1 MKEQALFIDGQ
12 WIDHIDGRTF
22 DIINPSTQEVLASI
36 PSAGKKEADLAI
48 EAADRALEG
57 WSALTAYE
65 RADYLIRLEQLLLDE
80 KENMAKIISSEMG
93 KAYIEAVGE
102 VHYAASYLRWYAEEA
117 KRIYGETIPA
127 SSASKRLMVIKQPI
141 GVVAAIT
148 PWNFPIGMLTRK
160 VGPALAAGCTCIVKP
175 AKQGVLTALA
185 FAKMVETVGIPNG
198 VVNVVAGSTSEI
210 SKAIFD
216 SPIVRKVSF
225 TGSTEIGKELVV
237 QSAKTLK
244 KLSLELGGH
253 APFIVLEDADLD
265 RAAEGALLSKF
276 RNSGQTCV
284 CTNRIYVQ
292 ESVKE
297 AFTARLV
304 EKTKQLKMGHSLSE
318 EVDIGPLVSRESV
331 EKVYSQV
338 QDAVEKG
345 AKVEVGGN
353 LDVSTGFFFEPTV
366 LSDVTED
373 MLVMQ
378 EETFGPLAPIS
389 GFTHLDDVIAIA
401 NSTNYGLAAYVY
413 TSNIDKATYVTEKLQ
428 FGIIGLNDP
437 MPSAAQA
444 PFGGIKESGFGREG
458 GRQGIQDYLEE
469 KYISMETKPL

>member
-36 PSAGKKEADLAI
+36 PSAGKKEANLAI

-198 VVNVVAGSTSEI
+198 VVNVIAGSTSEI

-237 QSAKTLK
+237 QSAKTFK
-244 KLSLELGGH
+244 KIITRTRWS
-253 APFIVLEDADLD
+253 
-265 RAAEGALLSKF
+265 
-276 RNSGQTCV
+276 
-284 CTNRIYVQ
+284 CTVHR
-292 ESVKE
+292 
-297 AFTARLV
+297 
-304 EKTKQLKMGHSLSE
+304 
-318 EVDIGPLVSRESV
+318 
-331 EKVYSQV
+331 
-338 QDAVEKG
+338 
-345 AKVEVGGN
+345 
-353 LDVSTGFFFEPTV
+353 
-366 LSDVTED
+366 
-373 MLVMQ
+373 
-378 EETFGPLAPIS
+378 
-389 GFTHLDDVIAIA
+389 
-401 NSTNYGLAAYVY
+401 
-413 TSNIDKATYVTEKLQ
+413 
-428 FGIIGLNDP
+428 
-437 MPSAAQA
+437 
-444 PFGGIKESGFGREG
+444 FGRRGFRSRSRRRIVE
-458 GRQGIQDYLEE
+458 QV
-469 KYISMETKPL
+469 